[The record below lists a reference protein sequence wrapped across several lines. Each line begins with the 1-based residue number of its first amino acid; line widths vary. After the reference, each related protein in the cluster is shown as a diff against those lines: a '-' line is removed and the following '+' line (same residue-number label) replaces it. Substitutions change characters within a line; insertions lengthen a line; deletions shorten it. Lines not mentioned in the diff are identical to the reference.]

1 MRPHGHRR
9 PAIRINSV
17 SKTYAG
23 GKLALDDV
31 SVEVPRGQIFGL
43 LGPNGA
49 GKSTLINILAGLV
62 VKSAGTVNI
71 WGFDIDEH
79 PRNAKRSIGIVPQEI
94 LFDPFFTPRE
104 ALEIQAGLYGIP
116 RAGRQTDALLAA
128 MHLTDKAD
136 AYARTL
142 SGGMK
147 RRLLVAKAMVH
158 SPPILVLDEPTAGV
172 DIELRRQLWA
182 YVRELN
188 ASGVTVVLTTH
199 YLEEAE
205 ELCDRIAIIHHG
217 RVVANEPTRQLVAK
231 AQEKAVVV
239 TFDHDI
245 DSVPT
250 NACFEN
256 INLARRTDDRDHLS
270 QGQGECRPGARGRRA
285 RRFGDRRRPD
295 ARARPRGRVPQ
306 PGQRTGRMSAT
317 ADVLVVG
324 SGAAGLTAALNL
336 AEDRKVSV
344 IAKGSLGEGATG
356 WAQGGIAAVLEE
368 GDSFESHIND
378 TMIAGAGLNDR
389 EVVEYVVEGAP
400 RAIQRLID
408 LGVPFANEGGALH
421 LTREGGHSHRR
432 IVHVADATGAAIQQ
446 ALEKAALKHPNITL
460 IPDMVAVDLITGPPR
475 DELLDQRRGSRALR
489 LQSPQEAGRGA
500 DRTRDRSR
508 DRRGGADLSLF
519 DRPARSDRRWDRHGL
534 ARRLPHLEHGIHA
547 IPPDLPLQSAGQELP
562 HHRGGSGGGRP
573 SEDPGHG

>member
-1 MRPHGHRR
+1 MRRVMSTEA
-9 PAIRINSV
+9 AIRIDSV

-31 SVEVPRGQIFGL
+31 SFDVPRGQIFGL

-62 VKSAGTVNI
+62 VKSAGAVNI

-116 RAGRQTDALLAA
+116 PGKRQSDALLAA

-205 ELCDRIAIIHHG
+205 ELCDRIAIINHG
-217 RVVANEPTRQLVAK
+217 RVIANEPTLTLVAK

-245 DSVPT
+245 DGVPT

-256 INLARRTDDRDHLS
+256 IRLVDERTIEITYRKDKVNA
-270 QGQGECRPGARGRRA
+270 GE
-285 RRFGDRRRPD
+285 
-295 ARARPRGRVPQ
+295 
-306 PGQRTGRMSAT
+306 
-317 ADVLVVG
+317 VL
-324 SGAAGLTAALNL
+324 
-336 AEDRKVSV
+336 
-344 IAKGSLGEGATG
+344 
-356 WAQGGIAAVLEE
+356 AAVQRD
-368 GDSFESHIND
+368 G
-378 TMIAGAGLNDR
+378 M
-389 EVVEYVVEGAP
+389 
-400 RAIQRLID
+400 AIID
-408 LGVPFANEGGALH
+408 VR
-421 LTREGGHSHRR
+421 TREP
-432 IVHVADATGAAIQQ
+432 D
-446 ALEKAALKHPNITL
+446 LE
-460 IPDMVAVDLITGPPR
+460 DVF
-475 DELLDQRRGSRALR
+475 
-489 LQSPQEAGRGA
+489 
-500 DRTRDRSR
+500 
-508 DRRGGADLSLF
+508 LSLV
-519 DRPARSDRRWDRHGL
+519 SDQ
-534 ARRLPHLEHGIHA
+534 AA
-547 IPPDLPLQSAGQELP
+547 
-562 HHRGGSGGGRP
+562 
-573 SEDPGHG
+573 